1 MSSQILTFS
10 EKLMEST
17 RSQSAPPQAQPTSPQ
32 ARPTPLQVQVAPPK
46 AQPTSPQAQA
56 ALPQMIVANNP
67 IILPLSMPSGKPY
80 WYTVSEKM
88 AWDSSQLRVDPFPSP
103 SAIAQEAYYSSALDG
118 AVGFSNRVR
127 QALLFA
133 LQRLQTPI
141 CAELVNDVAKLLSG
155 IATPYRTSTTPG
167 TPQPATIP
175 WHMDQLYRFLD
186 DERYHPLIRA
196 STSHAF
202 ILAVQ
207 PFSPDFGG
215 GHGANGRLAR
225 LISMMVL
232 LRSGY
237 SFLLNSSQ
245 SAIIVDRN
253 QEYAQAFQRIFLP
266 NNAYGHAGDV
276 TGFVE
281 FVLEVLAAAQQ
292 QVSQE
297 RSESIVKSSNDGY
310 RSTADSHSAADS
322 HHSSEIPRIDRQ
334 ATSIT
339 DKSDDVTVSVND
351 TPPVGTAAPV
361 MNQSDSVLEPAFGEI
376 DEITEKRTENDVE
389 PVLRRIDSATIVA
402 LPFEN
407 RLSILETS
415 PTPLVRQT
423 ATIIRGMLR
432 DQQFEFTKRSWCEK
446 NGMSLKQFNAV
457 RFTLYRYKLV
467 FIARKTGLKAVYR
480 FTLNSDSECVADDKE
495 DDQTALQIEETG
507 VDMLHDTDVHSEVNV
522 QLDADEQTEPDRQ
535 TEPDSQAEIAE
546 MPEVDGQL
554 NTDTTVEEDVQS
566 DSATQLDLPVLR
578 EMDASRFESV
588 RETAVFYRGLLND
601 NITEITSAEWI
612 KRSGQTAREFHKSYE
627 ILKKRHLITNPN
639 KNQRQPILYRITPE
653 CNAFL
658 PPDVFWSRI
667 ESLESSKSEN
677 IRRGAATVRKMVE
690 EGLSGFTSQVW
701 AERTG
706 MLIIEFGSIRN
717 RLFENQLITN
727 ENKGSSVR
735 DAYYR
740 FMLEGHPGNVS
751 SEPVSSEP
759 AVNSL
764 TVAPPSDK
772 ENQIQRFILHLNE
785 MNISKSEIVR
795 RCADIIRAMIVK
807 GVMFFSS
814 EDWMQ
819 WSNMNRQ
826 EYSTCSSA
834 MLSRGM
840 IRRLPKVKKKK
851 TDYAFNWPVGEV
863 LPDVPIPTI
872 QEKRI
877 VNTNYTSILK
887 QLAGIVPIDRFPEKV
902 MAAMIGST
910 HHTTEHDWAAANN
923 MSLEEASRDLNILC
937 CMGIV
942 TRRFFKKTDAFSYH
956 FKNPDVLLRMLQN
969 GEILSPP
976 KTDNLFFWAN
986 VALISK
992 MKSSITRKA
1001 AEIIY
1006 RMVEEGVFYFTY
1018 GSWIR
1023 RGKMNQNQFRG
1034 CMTVLMSQ
1042 HVVTLVESSVNP
1054 LLFRLNIVPPET
1066 PIDFCELIGIEKAIS
1081 EAQVKR
1087 IKEFSANAFSEID
1100 KRIAS
1105 FLLVQVEKGICYFTK
1120 KDYVKAYPLSQT
1132 SKSKDIL
1139 RATCLGLVGR
1149 TYALGTTVYILS
1161 PVVGDKSGAGRELP
1175 FSSRIPESSSRSEK
1189 KRKTKHSD
1197 TLSRLHKKRLTTI
1210 LHTFGYKEFT
1220 RIDYENTF
1228 HLLDGRFALDT
1239 MIAAGV
1245 IVKKKASIKNYYRLA
1260 VTPEERPECFDM
1272 SLGSKF

>member
-1 MSSQILTFS
+1 M
-10 EKLMEST
+10 
-17 RSQSAPPQAQPTSPQ
+17 
-32 ARPTPLQVQVAPPK
+32 
-46 AQPTSPQAQA
+46 
-56 ALPQMIVANNP
+56 N
-67 IILPLSMPSGKPY
+67 
-80 WYTVSEKM
+80 TV
-88 AWDSSQLRVDPFPSP
+88 VP
-103 SAIAQEAYYSSALDG
+103 
-118 AVGFSNRVR
+118 
-127 QALLFA
+127 
-133 LQRLQTPI
+133 
-141 CAELVNDVAKLLSG
+141 
-155 IATPYRTSTTPG
+155 
-167 TPQPATIP
+167 
-175 WHMDQLYRFLD
+175 
-186 DERYHPLIRA
+186 
-196 STSHAF
+196 
-202 ILAVQ
+202 
-207 PFSPDFGG
+207 
-215 GHGANGRLAR
+215 
-225 LISMMVL
+225 
-232 LRSGY
+232 
-237 SFLLNSSQ
+237 
-245 SAIIVDRN
+245 
-253 QEYAQAFQRIFLP
+253 
-266 NNAYGHAGDV
+266 
-276 TGFVE
+276 VE
-281 FVLEVLAAAQQ
+281 
-292 QVSQE
+292 
-297 RSESIVKSSNDGY
+297 
-310 RSTADSHSAADS
+310 T
-322 HHSSEIPRIDRQ
+322 
-334 ATSIT
+334 
-339 DKSDDVTVSVND
+339 
-351 TPPVGTAAPV
+351 
-361 MNQSDSVLEPAFGEI
+361 
-376 DEITEKRTENDVE
+376 
-389 PVLRRIDSATIVA
+389 
-402 LPFEN
+402 
-407 RLSILETS
+407 
-415 PTPLVRQT
+415 
-423 ATIIRGMLR
+423 
-432 DQQFEFTKRSWCEK
+432 
-446 NGMSLKQFNAV
+446 
-457 RFTLYRYKLV
+457 
-467 FIARKTGLKAVYR
+467 
-480 FTLNSDSECVADDKE
+480 
-495 DDQTALQIEETG
+495 DDQTDQVT
-507 VDMLHDTDVHSEVNV
+507 
-522 QLDADEQTEPDRQ
+522 R
-535 TEPDSQAEIAE
+535 
-546 MPEVDGQL
+546 
-554 NTDTTVEEDVQS
+554 
-566 DSATQLDLPVLR
+566 LDLPVLR
-578 EMDASRFESV
+578 EMENSRFNTV
-588 RETAVFYRGLLND
+588 RETAAFYRGLLND
-601 NITEITSAEWI
+601 NITELTFEEWI
-612 KRSGQTAREFHKSYE
+612 KRSGQSTREFHKSYE

-639 KNQRQPILYRITPE
+639 NSKGQNVLYKITPE
-653 CNAFL
+653 CTSTFL
-658 PPDVFWSRI
+658 PPNVFWSRI
-667 ESLESSKSEN
+667 EALENSKSET
-677 IRRGAATVRKMVE
+677 IRRGALIVREMIE
-690 EGLSGFTSQVW
+690 EGLQGFTSQEW
-701 AERTG
+701 ENRTG
-706 MLIIEFGSIRN
+706 MLIIEFGSIKN

-740 FMLEGHPGNVS
+740 FMLEGHPGNMS
-751 SEPVSSEP
+751 SKPVSSKP

-764 TVAPPSDK
+764 TVTPPSDK
-772 ENQIQRFILHLNE
+772 EHQMQRFILHLNDLT
-785 MNISKSEIVR
+785 ISKSDIVR

-840 IRRLPKVKKKK
+840 IRRLPKEKKKK

-887 QLAGIVPIDRFPEKV
+887 QLAEVVPIDRFPEKV
-902 MAAMIGST
+902 ISAMTGST

-923 MSLEEASRDLNILC
+923 LSPEEASRDLNILC

-976 KTDNLFFWAN
+976 KTGNLFFWAN

-1006 RMVEEGVFYFTY
+1006 KMVEEGVFYFTY
-1018 GSWIR
+1018 GSWTR

-1042 HVVTLVESSVNP
+1042 HVVTLVESSVNR

-1087 IKEFSANAFSEID
+1087 IKEFSANAVSEID

-1175 FSSRIPESSSRSEK
+1175 FSSRIPESSSQSEK

-1260 VTPEERPECFDM
+1260 VTPEERPECFDT
-1272 SLGSKF
+1272 SPASQEN